1 MSATMEI
8 DIHETLISFLR
19 QYVSDPAGRGLST
32 WIIAAFPEIEYTKP
46 AISVMEVAQTYRR
59 ERGHGYDGTI
69 EGYRYQIDIFTS
81 RRTVVEVLTKSYSG
95 AHLMAYLSSQVK
107 HALEQYGRTYFNT
120 NLSNFVDLK
129 MILSNTRPYNEGA
142 EEFQKTIGVIIEV
155 ERPKI

>member
-1 MSATMEI
+1 MS
-8 DIHETLISFLR
+8 ETLELDIYETMIAFLR
-19 QYVSDPAGRGLST
+19 QYVSDPAGRGIDT
-32 WIIAAFPEIEYTKP
+32 WIIAAFPEVEYTKP

-59 ERGHGYDGTI
+59 ERSHGHEGTI

-81 RRTVVEVLTKSYSG
+81 RRSVVTVDSSQYSG
-95 AHLMAYLSSQVK
+95 AHLCSYLSSQVK
-107 HALEQYGRTYFNT
+107 HALEQYGRPYFNT

-142 EEFQKTIGVIIEV
+142 DEFQKTIGVIIEV